1 MKIGVA
7 LLILPIL
14 LSAKTISF
22 KQALK
27 ETERNNLELKAKS
40 FEVDLA
46 RESVKEPDA
55 YKKGTFTFDETVSR
69 TNNAGYVFGMK
80 MASREA
86 TFGDFGFSDFIDGV
100 AGATGMASQMAAMAG
115 RDSLAVFSQMLSDPA
130 MKSQMLSQEPRD
142 LNYPD
147 ARNNFETK
155 FTYEIPLFTGYK
167 LENAKTMAEL
177 QLKAKMAKFTYDK
190 KKLGLEVLKAYNGA
204 VTAKKFIAMT
214 KNATKIAKHFQEM
227 AQDLYDSGL
236 TRYIDVEQ
244 AKMAAYSI
252 STKTKEAQTQFRLAL
267 AYLRFLTTDDSI
279 KNVRGMKNFRF
290 STLNLKKLQKL
301 AIAQRDDLKWMD
313 KNAKTMKT
321 KIAYDSSEELPTV
334 GAHAEYGF
342 NDDKL
347 NVGLNK
353 DYYLVAVGLKQ
364 KIFDG
369 ELTSIKK
376 QKAKIEYLKTL
387 EYKKMMVEGIKLQ
400 VEKSLKDYLT
410 QTKTLREKRK
420 TQKMAENILKEM
432 ENIYKNNLKFRTN
445 MTYLLFSFGNML
457 EAQADT
463 IKSAYQKSITA
474 GELKLAI
481 GKSLGE

>member
-1 MKIGVA
+1 MRRSLV

-22 KQALK
+22 NQALK
-27 ETERNNLELKAKS
+27 ETETNNLELKAKS
-40 FEVDLA
+40 YDIDLA
-46 RESVKEPDA
+46 RESLKEPDA
-55 YKKGTFTFDETVSR
+55 YKKGTFTFDETISR

-86 TFGDFGFSDFIDGV
+86 NFGDFGFSEFLGGVGYALNMSPDFDTFKNI
-100 AGATGMASQMAAMAG
+100 M
-115 RDSLAVFSQMLSDPA
+115 SDPA
-130 MKSQMLSQEPRD
+130 MASQLLGTEPDD

-147 ARNNFETK
+147 SRNNFETK
-155 FTYEIPLFTGYK
+155 FTYEVPLFTGYK

-190 KKLGLEVLKAYNGA
+190 KRLGLEVLKAYNGA

-214 KNATKIAKHFQEM
+214 KNATKIAKHFQDM
-227 AQDLYDSGL
+227 AQDLYDNGL

-252 STKTKEAQTQFRLAL
+252 STKTKEAKTQYKLAL
-267 AYLRFLTTDDSI
+267 AYLRFLTSDDSI
-279 KNVRGMKNFRF
+279 KNVRGMKNFKF
-290 STLNLKKLQKL
+290 STLKLSKLQNL

-321 KIAYDSSEELPTV
+321 KIAFDSSEELPTV

-342 NDDKL
+342 NDDTL
-347 NVGLNK
+347 SVNPGK

-364 KIFDG
+364 KLFDG

-387 EYKKMMVEGIKLQ
+387 EYKKLMTEGIKLE
-400 VEKSLKDYLT
+400 VEKNLKDFLT
-410 QTKTLREKRK
+410 QAKVLKEKRK

-432 ENIYKNNLKFRTN
+432 ENIYRNNLKFRTN

-463 IKSAYQKSITA
+463 IKSAYNKSITA
-474 GELKLAI
+474 GQLKLAI